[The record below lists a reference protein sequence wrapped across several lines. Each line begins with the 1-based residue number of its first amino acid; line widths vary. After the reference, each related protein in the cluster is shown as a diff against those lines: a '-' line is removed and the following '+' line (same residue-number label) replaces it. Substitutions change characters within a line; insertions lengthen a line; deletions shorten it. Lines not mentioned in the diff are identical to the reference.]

1 MRLPAQCPDCA
12 RFLAKAFVAGL
23 AAEPAPCPKCGTE
36 LTAVMFSE
44 SAPEAFPAAAT
55 PAADDAPS
63 VRPPDLAWDAVQG
76 DDRDPLAGWDTGA
89 GGAIFDLADYR
100 DRRLQPPPDGA
111 IVLGAGLFGAIFGA
125 FLTRRRGVGALL
137 GLLLGVLGAGAA
149 RQVWKLED

>member
-1 MRLPAQCPDCA
+1 LPAQCPDCA

-23 AAEPAPCPKCGTE
+23 AEGPAPCPKCGTE
-36 LTAVMFSE
+36 LTAAMFTE
-44 SAPEAFPAAAT
+44 AAP
-55 PAADDAPS
+55 DDAPS

-76 DDRDPLAGWDTGA
+76 DDRDPLAGWDTG
-89 GGAIFDLADYR
+89 GAVFDIADYR

-111 IVLGAGLFGAIFGA
+111 IVLGAGLFGALLGGLLA
-125 FLTRRRGVGALL
+125 RRRGLGALL